1 MKYRNL
7 LFSSMLMLALCFSI
21 VVGCIQAK
29 AHNELSNKLVRLHI
43 IANSNS
49 EYDQQLKIKV
59 RDAILAKE
67 INEICSEK
75 ELNEITETAQLC
87 LQDNGCSQTVKTS
100 FVNMYFE
107 TKHYKDFSLPAGYYD
122 AIRVV
127 IGEGKGENWW
137 CVVYPSLCTSLAEA
151 EGNLSEEE
159 ISYIKC
165 DGKIYIVRFKL
176 QEMIS
181 KMSKN
186 FLKK

>member
-1 MKYRNL
+1 MKNRNFMISL
-7 LFSSMLMLALCFSI
+7 LPMIVLVFSVAI
-21 VVGCIQAK
+21 GCIQAS
-29 AHNELSNKLVRLHI
+29 AQNRLADKLVRLHI

-137 CVVYPSLCTSLAEA
+137 CVVYPSLCTSFAEA
-151 EGNLSEEE
+151 EEQLSKEEV
-159 ISYIKC
+159 SYIKR
-165 DGKIYIVRFKL
+165 DGTKYIIRFKL

-181 KMSKN
+181 NLSKN